1 MAPKKSRGTSLAVL
15 KGRKADLTQAIL
27 QIMSIKALVKYDV
40 HKAVVNQGFKDT
52 HYGTVKKR
60 IKILEET
67 GYIKQAGARK
77 TQPGSEGILYE
88 ATFKALAVLKL
99 STTDLDKWLQHMDE
113 ATALDLIAVLT
124 RTTSDNP

>member
-1 MAPKKSRGTSLAVL
+1 MARKKSRGTSLAVL
-15 KGRKADLTQAIL
+15 KGRKADLTQTIL
-27 QIMSIKALVKYDV
+27 QILSIKALVKYDV

-60 IKILEET
+60 IKTLEET

-88 ATFKALAVLKL
+88 ATFKALVALTL
-99 STTDLDKWLQHMDE
+99 SRIDLDELFDQIDE
-113 ATALDLIAVLT
+113 STAIELLAILAAH
-124 RTTSDNP
+124 SDNL

>member
-1 MAPKKSRGTSLAVL
+1 MARKKSRGTNLAVL
-15 KGRKADLTQAIL
+15 KGRKADLTQTIL
-27 QIMSIKALVKYDV
+27 QILSIKALVKYDV

-60 IKILEET
+60 IITLEET

-88 ATFKALAVLKL
+88 ATFKALAVLTL
-99 STTDLDKWLQHMDE
+99 SRINLDELFEQIDE
-113 ATALDLIAVLT
+113 STAIELLAVLT
-124 RTTSDNP
+124 RTL